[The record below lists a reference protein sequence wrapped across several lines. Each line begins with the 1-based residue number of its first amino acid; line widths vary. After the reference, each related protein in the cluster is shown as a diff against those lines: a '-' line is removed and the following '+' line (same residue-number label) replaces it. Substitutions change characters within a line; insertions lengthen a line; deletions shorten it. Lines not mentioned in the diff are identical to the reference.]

1 MIKSTPERINTGC
14 VQLEVLEGYQQ
25 LEEVY
30 WFERL
35 KSWVLHFSLKV
46 PELDINSS
54 IPKTTQWY
62 MLIDPLYPRGSIS
75 IFPDRI
81 NSITLTYQHM
91 NENIE
96 RDHLPWRL
104 GRICTD
110 WDTSQLELLTDSD
123 ELMDAEQRIY
133 WHVQRL
139 KQWLL
144 AASNE
149 SLAMPGD
156 RFELPHS
163 HFEPK
168 FSVVFAEEQ
177 KHLKIWNQTKIR
189 SGHVSLKE
197 VNEYPDTL
205 FVSNFFGRKSEV
217 IHTYDWGKLIGTDS
231 NKLFLG
237 VWVLLP
243 FQPIVKPWFYPRTLR
258 ELETIC
264 KEHHFDLWNEIY
276 EHMNIFRLENQNR
289 NFLLIGF
296 QIPEHIGG
304 QNAVVHWISFEVA
317 RLTKKVKKTK
327 GFRRAKDY
335 YFHRD
340 RLTQLK
346 PERELKYIRA
356 ENWSKEAI
364 LSRGSLDE
372 KVQRD
377 AAILIGAGALGSAI
391 GELLSRTGIS
401 KILVCDEDI
410 LKVGNLSRHT
420 LGINHLS
427 MNKAEALSNRI
438 NHNNVHVWSSA
449 INKSFPNLSEDEV
462 DIVEGYDI
470 LIDTTGSDT
479 VIDHLYS
486 FDWTLPKRFV
496 SVSLGFGAKR
506 MFIFLSNK
514 HPFPRQTFY
523 DLVKPWIELEQDEN
537 KDIILPRDGIGC
549 YHPLFPA
556 RSDDIWV
563 MAGLAIK
570 EMEPWW
576 LNPLGPNIF
585 AIYEQQQIDGMPAGV
600 ILKHRE
606 VF

>member
-1 MIKSTPERINTGC
+1 MINSVPERINTGC
-14 VQLEVLEGYQQ
+14 IQLEIMDGYQQ

-30 WFERL
+30 WFARL

-46 PELDINSS
+46 SGLDINSS
-54 IPKTTQWY
+54 IPQTTQWY

-75 IFPDRI
+75 IFPDKV
-81 NSITLTYQHM
+81 NSITLTYKHM

-96 RDHLPWRL
+96 KDYLPWRL
-104 GRICTD
+104 GKICTD
-110 WDTSQLELLTDSD
+110 WDTGQLELLSDSD
-123 ELMDAEQRIY
+123 ELMDEEQRIN

-139 KQWLL
+139 KEWLL
-144 AASNE
+144 AASID
-149 SLAMPGD
+149 SLAIPGD
-156 RFELPHS
+156 YFELPHS
-163 HFEPK
+163 HFEPN

-177 KHLKIWNQTKIR
+177 KHIQVWNETKIR

-197 VNEYPDTL
+197 IHEYRNIL
-205 FVSNFFGRKSEV
+205 FVSVFFGEKSEV
-217 IHTYDWGKLIGTDS
+217 IHAYDWGKLIRADS
-231 NKLFLG
+231 NKLFHG

-243 FQPIVKPWFYPRTLR
+243 FQPIIQPWSYPRTFR

-276 EHMNIFRLENQNR
+276 ERMNIFRLEDR

-296 QIPEHIGG
+296 QIPKLVGG
-304 QNAVVHWISFEVA
+304 ENSIVHWISFEIG
-317 RLTKKVKKTK
+317 RLTKNVKKIK
-327 GFRRAKDY
+327 GFRKAKDY
-335 YFHRD
+335 YFLRD
-340 RLTQLK
+340 RLNQLK
-346 PERELKYIRA
+346 PERKLKYVRT

-377 AAILIGAGALGSAI
+377 GAVLIGAGALGSAI

-401 KILVCDEDI
+401 RILVCDEDI
-410 LKVGNLSRHT
+410 LKPGNLSRHT
-420 LGINHLS
+420 LGINHLYL
-427 MNKAEALSNRI
+427 NKAEALSNRI
-438 NHNNVHVWSSA
+438 NHNNMHVWSSA
-449 INKSFPNLSEDEV
+449 INEPFPNLSEDEV
-462 DIVEGYDI
+462 DVIEGYDVI
-470 LIDTTGSDT
+470 IDTTGSDA
-479 VIDHLYS
+479 VIDHLYF

-514 HPFPRQTFY
+514 HPFPRKTFY
-523 DLVKPWIELEQDEN
+523 DLIKLWIELEQNEN

-576 LNPLGPNIF
+576 LNPFGPNIF
-585 AIYEQQQIDGMPAGV
+585 AVYEQQQLNGMPAGV